1 MLIKKKYWKKFV
13 NNFVRGGNKLQVENI
28 IYQNKN
34 GIEYIQFKRL
44 LEYPEITHCYTMKS
58 NNQLNFQI
66 RDRNFF
72 NKSCNEIYKCLEL
85 KNPLVV
91 RPYQTH
97 TDNVKIVKKIEKLE
111 NTDGIITNKKEI
123 ALITTSADCISLLLY
138 DPIKKAIGSI
148 HSGWKGTLKG
158 IIVKAIEKMINE
170 YQSNPEDIICCI
182 WPSIRQCCFEV
193 DEDVKDLF
201 YNKYKNLKNIDEII
215 KLGDQKEG
223 KQKYYIDTVKINMEL
238 IKNIGLR
245 EENIIDSNIC
255 TMCHSKEFH
264 SYRADGKKFGVN
276 GAIIAIK

>member
-1 MLIKKKYWKKFV
+1 M
-13 NNFVRGGNKLQVENI
+13 ENI
-28 IYQNKN
+28 IYRNN
-34 GIEYIQFKRL
+34 EGIEYIQFKRL
-44 LEYPEITHCYTMKS
+44 LEYPEVTHCYTMRS

-66 RDRNFF
+66 KNRDFF
-72 NKSCNEIYKCLEL
+72 NQSCDKIYKCLEL

-111 NTDGIITNKKEI
+111 DTDGIITNKKEI

-138 DPIKKAIGSI
+138 DPVKKAIGSI
-148 HSGWKGTLKG
+148 HSGWKGTLKR
-158 IIVKAIEKMINE
+158 IIIKAIEKMITE
-170 YQSNPEDIICCI
+170 YHSKPEDIICCI
-182 WPSIRQCCFEV
+182 CPSIRQCCFEV

-215 KLGDQKEG
+215 KLGDKKEN
-223 KQKYYIDTVKINMEL
+223 KQKYYIDTVKINIEL
-238 IKNIGLR
+238 LKNIGLK

-264 SYRADGKKFGVN
+264 SYRADEKSFGVN

>member
-1 MLIKKKYWKKFV
+1 M
-13 NNFVRGGNKLQVENI
+13 ENI
-28 IYQNKN
+28 VYQNKD
-34 GIEYIQFKRL
+34 GIEYIQFKKL

-66 RDRNFF
+66 RDRDFF
-72 NKSCNEIYKCLEL
+72 NQSCNKIYKCLEL

-97 TDNVKIVKKIEKLE
+97 TDNVKVVRKIEKLE
-111 NTDGIITNKKEI
+111 DTDGIITNKKEI

-138 DPIKKAIGSI
+138 DPVKKAIGSI

-158 IIVKAIEKMINE
+158 IIVKAIEKMKNE
-170 YQSNPEDIICCI
+170 YKSNPEDIICCI
-182 WPSIRQCCFEV
+182 CPSIRQCCFEV

-201 YNKYKNLKNIDEII
+201 YNKYKDLKNIDEII
-215 KLGDQKEG
+215 KLGDKKED
-223 KQKYYIDTVKINMEL
+223 KQKYYIDTVKINIEL
-238 IKNIGLR
+238 LKNIGLK
-245 EENIIDSNIC
+245 EKNIIDSNIC

-264 SYRADGKKFGVN
+264 SYRTDGKSFGVN

>member
-1 MLIKKKYWKKFV
+1 M
-13 NNFVRGGNKLQVENI
+13 ENI
-28 IYQNKN
+28 VYQNKD

-66 RDRNFF
+66 KNRDFF
-72 NKSCNEIYKCLEL
+72 NQSCDKIYKCLEL

-97 TDNVKIVKKIEKLE
+97 TDNVKVVRRIEKLE
-111 NTDGIITNKKEI
+111 DTDGILTNKKEI

-138 DPIKKAIGSI
+138 DPVKKAIGSI

-158 IIVKAIEKMINE
+158 IIVKAIEKMKNE
-170 YQSNPEDIICCI
+170 YKSNPEDIICCI
-182 WPSIRQCCFEV
+182 CPSIRQCCFEV

-201 YNKYKNLKNIDEII
+201 YNKYKELKNIDEII
-215 KLGDQKEG
+215 KLGDKKED
-223 KQKYYIDTVKINMEL
+223 KQKYYIDTVKINIEL
-238 IKNIGLR
+238 LKNIGLK
-245 EENIIDSNIC
+245 EKNIIDSNIC

-264 SYRADGKKFGVN
+264 SYRTDGKSFGVN
-276 GAIIAIK
+276 GAIIALK

>member
-1 MLIKKKYWKKFV
+1 M
-13 NNFVRGGNKLQVENI
+13 ENI
-28 IYQNKN
+28 IYQNN
-34 GIEYIQFKRL
+34 DGIEYIQFKRL

-66 RDRNFF
+66 RNRDFF
-72 NKSCNEIYKCLEL
+72 NQSCNKIYKCLEL

-97 TDNVKIVKKIEKLE
+97 TDNVKVVRKIEKLE
-111 NTDGIITNKKEI
+111 DTDGIITNKKEI

-138 DPIKKAIGSI
+138 DPVKKAIGSI

-158 IIVKAIEKMINE
+158 IIVKAIEKMKNE
-170 YQSNPEDIICCI
+170 YKSNPEDIICCI
-182 WPSIRQCCFEV
+182 CPSIRQCCFEV

-201 YNKYKNLKNIDEII
+201 YNKYKDLKNIDEII
-215 KLGDQKEG
+215 KLGDKKED
-223 KQKYYIDTVKINMEL
+223 KQKYYIDTVKINIEL
-238 IKNIGLR
+238 LKNIGLK
-245 EENIIDSNIC
+245 EKNIIDSNIC

-264 SYRADGKKFGVN
+264 SYRADGKSFGVN

>member
-1 MLIKKKYWKKFV
+1 
-13 NNFVRGGNKLQVENI
+13 VENI
-28 IYQNKN
+28 VYQNKD
-34 GIEYIQFKRL
+34 GIEYIQFKKL

-66 RDRNFF
+66 RDRDFF
-72 NKSCNEIYKCLEL
+72 NQSCNKIYKCLEL

-97 TDNVKIVKKIEKLE
+97 TDNVKVVRKIEKLE
-111 NTDGIITNKKEI
+111 DTDGIITNKKEI

-138 DPIKKAIGSI
+138 DPVKKAIGSI

-158 IIVKAIEKMINE
+158 IIVKAIEKMKNE
-170 YQSNPEDIICCI
+170 YKSNPEDIICCI
-182 WPSIRQCCFEV
+182 CPSIRQCCFEV

-201 YNKYKNLKNIDEII
+201 YNKYKDLKNIDEII
-215 KLGDQKEG
+215 KLGDKKED
-223 KQKYYIDTVKINMEL
+223 KQKYYIDTVKINIEL
-238 IKNIGLR
+238 LKNIGLK
-245 EENIIDSNIC
+245 EKNIIDSNIC

-264 SYRADGKKFGVN
+264 SYRADGKDFGVN

>member
-1 MLIKKKYWKKFV
+1 M
-13 NNFVRGGNKLQVENI
+13 ENI
-28 IYQNKN
+28 VYQNKD
-34 GIEYIQFKRL
+34 GIEYIQFKKL

-66 RDRNFF
+66 RNRDFF
-72 NKSCNEIYKCLEL
+72 NQSCNKIYKCLEL

-97 TDNVKIVKKIEKLE
+97 TDNVKVVRKIEKLE
-111 NTDGIITNKKEI
+111 DTDGIITNKKEI
-123 ALITTSADCISLLLY
+123 ALITTSADCISLLVY
-138 DPIKKAIGSI
+138 DPVKKAIGSI

-158 IIVKAIEKMINE
+158 IIVKAIEKMKNE
-170 YQSNPEDIICCI
+170 YKSNPEDIICCI
-182 WPSIRQCCFEV
+182 CPSIRQCCFEV

-201 YNKYKNLKNIDEII
+201 YNKYKDLKNIDEII
-215 KLGDQKEG
+215 KLGDKKED
-223 KQKYYIDTVKINMEL
+223 KQKYYIDTVKINIEL
-238 IKNIGLR
+238 LKNIGLK

-264 SYRADGKKFGVN
+264 SYRADGKDFGVN

>member
-1 MLIKKKYWKKFV
+1 M
-13 NNFVRGGNKLQVENI
+13 ENI
-28 IYQNKN
+28 VYQNKD
-34 GIEYIQFKRL
+34 GIEYIQFKKL

-66 RDRNFF
+66 RDRDFF
-72 NKSCNEIYKCLEL
+72 NQSCNKIYKCLEL

-97 TDNVKIVKKIEKLE
+97 TDNVKVVRKIEKLE
-111 NTDGIITNKKEI
+111 DTDGIITNKKEI

-138 DPIKKAIGSI
+138 DPVKKAIGSI

-158 IIVKAIEKMINE
+158 IIVKAIAKMKNE
-170 YQSNPEDIICCI
+170 YKSNPEDIICCI
-182 WPSIRQCCFEV
+182 CPSIRQCCFEV

-201 YNKYKNLKNIDEII
+201 YNKYKDLKNIDEII
-215 KLGDQKEG
+215 KLGDKKED
-223 KQKYYIDTVKINMEL
+223 KQKYYIDTVKINIEL
-238 IKNIGLR
+238 LKNIGLK
-245 EENIIDSNIC
+245 EKNIIDSNIC

-264 SYRADGKKFGVN
+264 SYRADGKDFGVN

>member
-1 MLIKKKYWKKFV
+1 M
-13 NNFVRGGNKLQVENI
+13 ENI
-28 IYQNKN
+28 VYQNKD
-34 GIEYIQFKRL
+34 GIENIQFKKL

-66 RDRNFF
+66 RDRDFF
-72 NKSCNEIYKCLEL
+72 NQSCNKIYKCLEL

-97 TDNVKIVKKIEKLE
+97 TDNVKVVRKIEKLE
-111 NTDGIITNKKEI
+111 DTDGIITNKKEI

-138 DPIKKAIGSI
+138 DPVKKAIGSI

-158 IIVKAIEKMINE
+158 IIVKAIEKMKNE
-170 YQSNPEDIICCI
+170 YKSNPEDIICCI
-182 WPSIRQCCFEV
+182 CPSIRQCCFEV

-201 YNKYKNLKNIDEII
+201 YNKYKDLKNIDEII
-215 KLGDQKEG
+215 KLGDKKED
-223 KQKYYIDTVKINMEL
+223 KQKYYIDTVKINIEL
-238 IKNIGLR
+238 LKNIGLK
-245 EENIIDSNIC
+245 EKNIIDSNIC

-264 SYRADGKKFGVN
+264 SYRADGKDFGVN

>member
-1 MLIKKKYWKKFV
+1 M
-13 NNFVRGGNKLQVENI
+13 ENI
-28 IYQNKN
+28 VYQNKD
-34 GIEYIQFKRL
+34 GIEYIQFKKL

-66 RDRNFF
+66 RDRDFF
-72 NKSCNEIYKCLEL
+72 NQSCNKIYKCLEL

-97 TDNVKIVKKIEKLE
+97 TDNVKVVRKIEKLE
-111 NTDGIITNKKEI
+111 DTDGIITNKKEI

-138 DPIKKAIGSI
+138 DPVKKAIGSI

-158 IIVKAIEKMINE
+158 IIVKAIDKMKNE
-170 YQSNPEDIICCI
+170 YKSNPEDIICCI
-182 WPSIRQCCFEV
+182 CPSIRQCCFEV
-193 DEDVKDLF
+193 DEDVKNLF
-201 YNKYKNLKNIDEII
+201 YNKYKDLKNIDEII
-215 KLGDQKEG
+215 KLGDKKED
-223 KQKYYIDTVKINMEL
+223 KQKYYIDTVKINIEL
-238 IKNIGLR
+238 LKNIGLK

-264 SYRADGKKFGVN
+264 SYRADGKDFGVN

>member
-1 MLIKKKYWKKFV
+1 M
-13 NNFVRGGNKLQVENI
+13 ENI
-28 IYQNKN
+28 VYQNKD
-34 GIEYIQFKRL
+34 GIEYIQFKKL

-66 RDRNFF
+66 RDRDFF
-72 NKSCNEIYKCLEL
+72 NQSSNKIYKCLEL

-97 TDNVKIVKKIEKLE
+97 TDNVKVVRKIEKLE
-111 NTDGIITNKKEI
+111 DTDGIITNKKEI

-138 DPIKKAIGSI
+138 DPVKKAIGSI

-158 IIVKAIEKMINE
+158 IIVKAIEKMVTE

-182 WPSIRQCCFEV
+182 CPSIRQCCFEV

-201 YNKYKNLKNIDEII
+201 YNKYKELKNIEEII
-215 KLGDQKEG
+215 KLGDKKED
-223 KQKYYIDTVKINMEL
+223 KQKYYIDTVKINIEL
-238 IKNIGLR
+238 LKNIGLK
-245 EENIIDSNIC
+245 EKNIIDSNIC

-264 SYRADGKKFGVN
+264 SYRADGKDFGVN

>member
-1 MLIKKKYWKKFV
+1 M
-13 NNFVRGGNKLQVENI
+13 ENI
-28 IYQNKN
+28 VYQNKD
-34 GIEYIQFKRL
+34 GIEYIQFKKL

-66 RDRNFF
+66 RDRDFF
-72 NKSCNEIYKCLEL
+72 NQSCNKIYKCLEL

-97 TDNVKIVKKIEKLE
+97 TDNVKVVRNIEKLE
-111 NTDGIITNKKEI
+111 DTDGIITNKKEI

-138 DPIKKAIGSI
+138 DPVKKAIGSI

-158 IIVKAIEKMINE
+158 IIVKAIEKMKNE
-170 YQSNPEDIICCI
+170 YKSNPEDIICCI
-182 WPSIRQCCFEV
+182 CPSIRQCCFEV

-201 YNKYKNLKNIDEII
+201 YNKYKELKNIDEII
-215 KLGDQKEG
+215 KLGDKKED
-223 KQKYYIDTVKINMEL
+223 KQKYYIDTVKINIEL
-238 IKNIGLR
+238 LKNIGLK

-264 SYRADGKKFGVN
+264 SYRTDGKDFGVN

>member
-1 MLIKKKYWKKFV
+1 M
-13 NNFVRGGNKLQVENI
+13 ENI
-28 IYQNKN
+28 IYRNN
-34 GIEYIQFKRL
+34 EGIEYIQFKRL
-44 LEYPEITHCYTMKS
+44 LEYPEVTHCYTMRS

-66 RDRNFF
+66 KNRDFF
-72 NKSCNEIYKCLEL
+72 NQSCDKIYKCLEL

-111 NTDGIITNKKEI
+111 DTDGIITNKKEI

-138 DPIKKAIGSI
+138 DPVKKAIGSI
-148 HSGWKGTLKG
+148 HSGWKGTLKR
-158 IIVKAIEKMINE
+158 IIIKAIEKMITE
-170 YQSNPEDIICCI
+170 YHSKPEDIICCI
-182 WPSIRQCCFEV
+182 CPSIRQCCFEV

-215 KLGDQKEG
+215 KLGDKKED
-223 KQKYYIDTVKINMEL
+223 KQKYYIDTVKINIEL
-238 IKNIGLR
+238 LKNIGLK
-245 EENIIDSNIC
+245 EKNIIDSNIC

-264 SYRADGKKFGVN
+264 SYRSDGKSFGVN

>member
-1 MLIKKKYWKKFV
+1 M
-13 NNFVRGGNKLQVENI
+13 ENI
-28 IYQNKN
+28 IYRNN
-34 GIEYIQFKRL
+34 EGIEYIQFKRL
-44 LEYPEITHCYTMKS
+44 LEYPEVTHCYTMRS

-66 RDRNFF
+66 KNRDFF
-72 NKSCNEIYKCLEL
+72 NQSCDKIYKCLEL

-111 NTDGIITNKKEI
+111 DTDGIITNKKEI

-138 DPIKKAIGSI
+138 DPVKKAIGSI
-148 HSGWKGTLKG
+148 HSGWKGTLKR
-158 IIVKAIEKMINE
+158 IIIKAIEKMITE
-170 YQSNPEDIICCI
+170 YHSKPEDIICCI
-182 WPSIRQCCFEV
+182 CPSIRQCCFEV

-215 KLGDQKEG
+215 KLGDKKED
-223 KQKYYIDTVKINMEL
+223 KQKYYIDTVKINIEL
-238 IKNIGLR
+238 LKNIGLK
-245 EENIIDSNIC
+245 EKNIIDSNIC

-264 SYRADGKKFGVN
+264 SYRADGKDFGVN

>member
-1 MLIKKKYWKKFV
+1 M
-13 NNFVRGGNKLQVENI
+13 ENI
-28 IYQNKN
+28 VYQNKN
-34 GIEYIQFKRL
+34 GIEYIQFKKL
-44 LEYPEITHCYTMKS
+44 LEYPEITHCYTMRS

-66 RDRNFF
+66 KNRDFF
-72 NKSCNEIYKCLEL
+72 NQSCDKIYKCLEL

-111 NTDGIITNKKEI
+111 DTDGIITNKKEI

-138 DPIKKAIGSI
+138 DPVKKAIGSI
-148 HSGWKGTLKG
+148 HSGWKGTLKE
-158 IIVKAIEKMINE
+158 IIVKAIEKMVTE
-170 YQSNPEDIICCI
+170 YQSKPEDIICCI
-182 WPSIRQCCFEV
+182 CPSIRQCCFEV

-201 YNKYKNLKNIDEII
+201 YNKYKDLKNIDEII
-215 KLGDQKEG
+215 KLGDKKED
-223 KQKYYIDTVKINMEL
+223 KQKYYIDTVKINIEL
-238 IKNIGLR
+238 LKNIGLK

-264 SYRADGKKFGVN
+264 SYRADGKSFGVN

>member
-1 MLIKKKYWKKFV
+1 M
-13 NNFVRGGNKLQVENI
+13 ENI
-28 IYQNKN
+28 VYQNKD

-66 RDRNFF
+66 KNRDFF
-72 NKSCNEIYKCLEL
+72 NQSCDKIYKCLEL

-97 TDNVKIVKKIEKLE
+97 TDNVKVVRRIEKLE
-111 NTDGIITNKKEI
+111 DTDGILTNKKEI

-138 DPIKKAIGSI
+138 DPVKKAIGSI

-158 IIVKAIEKMINE
+158 IIVKAIEKMKNE
-170 YQSNPEDIICCI
+170 YKSNPEDIICCI
-182 WPSIRQCCFEV
+182 CPSIRQCCFEV

-201 YNKYKNLKNIDEII
+201 YNKYKELKNIDEII
-215 KLGDQKEG
+215 KLGDKKED
-223 KQKYYIDTVKINMEL
+223 KQKYYIDTVKINIEL
-238 IKNIGLR
+238 LKNIGLK

-264 SYRADGKKFGVN
+264 SYRTDGKSFGVN
-276 GAIIAIK
+276 GAIIALK

>member
-1 MLIKKKYWKKFV
+1 M
-13 NNFVRGGNKLQVENI
+13 ENI
-28 IYQNKN
+28 VYQNKD

-66 RDRNFF
+66 KNRDFF
-72 NKSCNEIYKCLEL
+72 NQSCDKIYKCLEL

-97 TDNVKIVKKIEKLE
+97 TDNVKVVRRIEKLE
-111 NTDGIITNKKEI
+111 DTDGILTNKKEI

-138 DPIKKAIGSI
+138 DPVKKAIGSI

-158 IIVKAIEKMINE
+158 IIVKAIEKMKNE
-170 YQSNPEDIICCI
+170 YKSNPEDIICCI
-182 WPSIRQCCFEV
+182 CPSIRQCCFEV

-201 YNKYKNLKNIDEII
+201 YNKYKELKNIDEII
-215 KLGDQKEG
+215 KLGEKKED
-223 KQKYYIDTVKINMEL
+223 KQKYYIDTVKINIEL
-238 IKNIGLR
+238 LKNIGLK

-264 SYRADGKKFGVN
+264 SYRTDGKSFGVN
-276 GAIIAIK
+276 GAIIALK

>member
-1 MLIKKKYWKKFV
+1 M
-13 NNFVRGGNKLQVENI
+13 ENI
-28 IYQNKN
+28 VYQNKN
-34 GIEYIQFKRL
+34 GIEYIQFKKL
-44 LEYPEITHCYTMKS
+44 LEYPEITHCYTMRS

-66 RDRNFF
+66 KNRDFF
-72 NKSCNEIYKCLEL
+72 NQSCDKIYKCLEL

-111 NTDGIITNKKEI
+111 DTDGIITNKKEI

-138 DPIKKAIGSI
+138 DPVKKAIGSI

-158 IIVKAIEKMINE
+158 IIVKAIEKMVTE
-170 YQSNPEDIICCI
+170 YQSKPEDIICCI
-182 WPSIRQCCFEV
+182 CPSIRQCCFEV

-215 KLGDQKEG
+215 KLGDKKED
-223 KQKYYIDTVKINMEL
+223 KQKYYIDTVKINIEL
-238 IKNIGLR
+238 LKNIGLK

-264 SYRADGKKFGVN
+264 SYRADGKSFGVN

>member
-1 MLIKKKYWKKFV
+1 M
-13 NNFVRGGNKLQVENI
+13 ENI
-28 IYQNKN
+28 VYQNKD
-34 GIEYIQFKRL
+34 GIEYIQFKKL

-66 RDRNFF
+66 RDRDFF
-72 NKSCNEIYKCLEL
+72 NQSCNKIYKCLEL

-97 TDNVKIVKKIEKLE
+97 TDNVKVVRKIEKLE
-111 NTDGIITNKKEI
+111 DTDGIITNKKEI

-138 DPIKKAIGSI
+138 DPVKKAIGSI

-158 IIVKAIEKMINE
+158 IIVKAIEKMKNE
-170 YQSNPEDIICCI
+170 YKSNPEDIICCI
-182 WPSIRQCCFEV
+182 CPSIRQCCFEV
-193 DEDVKDLF
+193 DEDVKNLF
-201 YNKYKNLKNIDEII
+201 YNKYKDLKNIDEII
-215 KLGDQKEG
+215 KLGDKKED
-223 KQKYYIDTVKINMEL
+223 KQKYYIDTVKINIEL
-238 IKNIGLR
+238 LKNIGLK

-264 SYRADGKKFGVN
+264 SYRADGKDFGVN

>member
-1 MLIKKKYWKKFV
+1 M
-13 NNFVRGGNKLQVENI
+13 ENI
-28 IYQNKN
+28 VYQNKD
-34 GIEYIQFKRL
+34 GIEYIQFKKL

-66 RDRNFF
+66 RNRDFF
-72 NKSCNEIYKCLEL
+72 NQSCNKIYKCLEL

-97 TDNVKIVKKIEKLE
+97 TDNVKVVRKIEKLE
-111 NTDGIITNKKEI
+111 DTDGIITNKKEI

-138 DPIKKAIGSI
+138 DPVKKAIGSI

-158 IIVKAIEKMINE
+158 IIVKAIEKMKNE
-170 YQSNPEDIICCI
+170 YKSNPEDIICCI
-182 WPSIRQCCFEV
+182 CPSIRQCCFEV

-201 YNKYKNLKNIDEII
+201 YNKYKDLKNIDEII
-215 KLGDQKEG
+215 KLGDKKED
-223 KQKYYIDTVKINMEL
+223 KQKYYIDTVKINIEL
-238 IKNIGLR
+238 LKNIGLK

-264 SYRADGKKFGVN
+264 SYRADGKSFGVN